1 MANLSSDTGAF
12 SATLNRLI
20 CDLYEGCTLVPI
32 TEYRKW
38 ALRELQRKLHFSN
51 AMWGTGSHQT
61 GRIHN
66 LQGVGAAA
74 VALEAERDSLTLGG
88 WLGEDCAG
96 LPPDIAV
103 LRGVNNATQIICRS
117 DALAGLLSFITIGR
131 GPKEPAFGETDRAAF
146 ELLAP
151 HLIAGWRN
159 CQLFSLRAHSTAA
172 QSGMA
177 AIVDAAGYVQSGDA
191 RLFSF
196 LRATDPHVKG
206 AYLPTELQALAA
218 RGGEAT
224 LGAMRWRATR
234 IGDLIYLSGQP
245 LGCLARLTARE
256 QTIAASILAGQSYAE
271 SAATLGISVNT
282 LRNTVARV
290 YRKLGVSSKIELA
303 QRQMTSPGSRN
314 DAGDH
319 FRIAGSAAKK
329 H

>member
-1 MANLSSDTGAF
+1 MANLPSATGPF

-32 TEYRKW
+32 AEYRKW
-38 ALRELQRKLHFSN
+38 ALRELQREIHFSN
-51 AMWGTGSHQT
+51 AVWGTGSRET
-61 GRIHN
+61 GRIHT
-66 LQGVGAAA
+66 LQGIGAAA
-74 VALEAERDSLTLGG
+74 VAIEAERDNLTLGG
-88 WLGEDCAG
+88 WLGEDSAG
-96 LPPDIAV
+96 LAPDTAA
-103 LRGVNNATQIICRS
+103 LRGVDNASQIICRS
-117 DALAGLLSFITIGR
+117 DALAGLLSFITLGR
-131 GPKEPAFGETDRAAF
+131 GPKEAVFCETDRAAF

-191 RLFSF
+191 RLFSL
-196 LRATDPHVKG
+196 LRATDPHLKG
-206 AYLPTELQALAA
+206 AYLPADLQALAA

-234 IGDLIYLSGQP
+234 IGDLVYLSGQP

-256 QTIAASILAGQSYAE
+256 QTIAASILAGRSYAE
-271 SAATLGISVNT
+271 SAARLGISVNT

-303 QRQMTSPGSRN
+303 QRQGTSQGSCSDVGAPRL
-314 DAGDH
+314 
-319 FRIAGSAAKK
+319 S
-329 H
+329 